1 MKKVLSIVLSLML
14 LLAVVPVGTISAGAA
29 EDDVIEIRT
38 IAELYNI
45 NNNMSGNYKLMN
57 DIDMTND
64 VAVGGDWDFMGNGW
78 EPIGSNGIYTNTAF
92 TGTFD
97 GDDHKIIG
105 MKIEVNTKPSGTG
118 TVYLG
123 LFANNAGTIK
133 NLGIDSAGKVNNG
146 DYSGGICAYN
156 SGTILNCYNEADV
169 ISSSGSYS
177 GGICGYNSGNISNCH
192 NKAAVSSGKYSGG
205 ICGYSNSN
213 NNETFINCYNN
224 GNVSSNECSG
234 GIFGYS
240 THGMFINCYNTG
252 NISSS
257 NSSGNSPVCS
267 GGICGIALSGEF
279 TNCYNTG
286 DVTSTTLCSESQDN
300 SCSNWSCA
308 GGICGKSFSIINN
321 CYNKGNVI
329 AESNVSNSK
338 SIYAIVS
345 AHSYVFSGGI
355 CGLSYNSIY
364 NSYNSEEISASSY
377 ATSENPNYYSMSKAF
392 SNSYC
397 GGICGANFN
406 PNKTNVTLF
415 AEEFTNGEEVWYAW
429 TWGTTDGKWIEVGK
443 DGKFEELDKK
453 VIFARLN
460 PNAETVPSWDA
471 VWNKTEELD
480 TVYGGTYTIT
490 GWGWDTLEGYWAGF
504 PLTLEES
511 KIIIADRDDVRHEIA
526 NCYNTAEITSESQS
540 STNNNYSIN
549 YNGGIVGL
557 SNTSIDGCYNVGKSD
572 YAISYPNNGVPIQ
585 NCYYL
590 NTAGSSNTGAKALT
604 NAQLQLE
611 MCMTDFDFANTWV
624 LDKVTEYKY
633 PQLKNNRQE
642 LATNPESIEITLPD
656 KISYIIGEGFDTSG
670 MVVMGHYANGVE
682 QEISF
687 YDISGFTGE
696 VGRNNI
702 TVTVGEKSAVFY
714 VTVHDEGEWTTV
726 KQPTCTEKG
735 EKKLYCTDCGELL
748 NTEVIPAKGHT
759 EVVDKGHDATCTES
773 GLTDG
778 SHCSVCDTILTE
790 QKIIP
795 AKGHIPYQNWEIIK
809 NPTCTSR
816 GEKVRYCS
824 VCGEVAETTDID
836 VTDHQIVIDESK
848 DATCLTSGLTEG
860 SHCSVCNTVIVPQQV
875 IQPKGHQWDE
885 GEIIT
890 QPTCTKTGEKIYHC
904 KNCEHTKSETISAL
918 GHNYSDEYMI
928 DKAATCTE
936 DGSKSRHC
944 SRCEAVTD
952 VTVIEKHGHDWD
964 NGTYTKHPTCIATGE
979 KVYHC
984 QKCEESRTET
994 VSALG
999 HSFSDEYTID
1009 KAATCT
1015 QNGEKSRH
1023 CSRCEAV
1030 TDVTVIEKYG
1040 HDWDNGTYTKHPT
1053 CIATGEKVYHCQ
1065 KCEESRTET
1074 VSALGHNFSD
1084 EYTIDKAATCT
1095 QNGEKSRHCS
1105 RCEAV
1110 ADVTVIEKHGHSW
1123 DDGTVTKQ
1131 PTCTATGEKVYHCKN
1146 CDKTHTETISALGHN
1161 FSDEF
1166 TIDKEAACNQ
1176 DGTKSRHCSRCNAV
1190 TDVTTI
1196 EKHNHIWDDGIVT
1209 RKPTCITE
1217 GVKTYHCQK
1226 CEQTKTET
1234 ISVLGHK
1241 FSDEYTVDKAA
1252 TCTQDGIKSR
1262 HCSRCEAYTDEV
1274 VIEKLGHNFS
1284 DEFTV
1289 DKEATCTENGS
1300 KSRHCSR
1307 CDACTDETIIE
1318 KHGHDW
1324 NDGTVTKQP
1333 TCTTTGEKVYNCKN
1347 CEQTKTE
1354 TLYALGHDYSDEFT
1368 IDKEAT
1374 CTEDGSKSRHCTRC
1388 DAHTDE
1394 VVIEKHGHH
1403 TELVSNHAATYFA
1416 NGYTG
1421 DNTCTVCG
1429 KVISKGKA
1437 IAKLKLATPKVK
1449 ITAGKQ
1455 KLTAK
1460 YTKVKDATGFQ
1471 VKYIYKGKTTTKT
1484 YTSKK
1489 SVTKTIKKLK
1499 KGTYKV
1505 SVRALIKSKGKT
1517 AYSNWT
1523 KAKKVKVK

>member
-1 MKKVLSIVLSLML
+1 MKKALSIVLSLIL
-14 LLAVVPVGTISAGAA
+14 LLSVIPVGTISAGAA

-97 GDDHKIIG
+97 GDGHKIIG
-105 MKIEVNTKPSGTG
+105 MRINLNNYPSGTG
-118 TVYLG
+118 DVYLG

-133 NLGIDSAGKVNNG
+133 NLRIDSMGIVKNG
-146 DYSGGICAYN
+146 SYIGGVCAYN
-156 SGTILNCYNEADV
+156 SGTILDCFNEAS
-169 ISSSGSYS
+169 ISSSTYS
-177 GGICGYNSGNISNCH
+177 GGICGYNHGNIYNCC
-192 NKAAVSSGKYSGG
+192 NNANVSSSGFSGG
-205 ICGYSNSN
+205 ICG
-213 NNETFINCYNN
+213 
-224 GNVSSNECSG
+224 SSQGASS
-234 GIFGYS
+234 I
-240 THGMFINCYNTG
+240 TNCYNTG

-257 NSSGNSPVCS
+257 NKSTTYS
-267 GGICGIALSGEF
+267 GGICGDAYYAYVIR
-279 TNCYNTG
+279 NCYNTG
-286 DVTSTTLCSESQDN
+286 EIKSSASTN
-300 SCSNWSCA
+300 SYLPKPTGSS
-308 GGICGKSFSIINN
+308 
-321 CYNKGNVI
+321 
-329 AESNVSNSK
+329 
-338 SIYAIVS
+338 
-345 AHSYVFSGGI
+345 
-355 CGLSYNSIY
+355 GLS
-364 NSYNSEEISASSY
+364 A
-377 ATSENPNYYSMSKAF
+377 YSRA
-392 SNSYC
+392 YC
-397 GGICGANFN
+397 GGICGDSSGKIEKCFN
-406 PNKTNVTLF
+406 SGVLVSYAYSY
-415 AEEFTNGEEVWYAW
+415 AELGKVDEKVYSRP
-429 TWGTTDGKWIEVGK
+429 DGS
-443 DGKFEELDKK
+443 
-453 VIFARLN
+453 AS
-460 PNAETVPSWDA
+460 AYS
-471 VWNKTEELD
+471 
-480 TVYGGTYTIT
+480 YTYTGGIC
-490 GWGWDTLEGYWAGF
+490 GRLSY
-504 PLTLEES
+504 S
-511 KIIIADRDDVRHEIA
+511 SI
-526 NCYNTAEITSESQS
+526 NSCYNTQKITSTVKAEALKHKSIDKGKFYTFS
-540 STNNNYSIN
+540 SETIKGTTETQKYC
-549 YNGGIVGL
+549 GGIAGQSDNV
-557 SNTSIDGCYNVGKSD
+557 IDSCYNIGETLFGIKGTGSGN
-572 YAISYPNNGVPIQ
+572 IT

-604 NAQLQLE
+604 DAQLQLE
-611 MCMTDFDFANTWV
+611 MCMPDFDFENTWV
-624 LDKVTEYKY
+624 LDKATEYKY

-656 KISYIIGEGFDTSG
+656 KTSYIVGEEFDPSG
-670 MVVMGHYANGVE
+670 LVVMGHYTNGVE

-687 YDISGFTGE
+687 YDISGFTCELGK
-696 VGRNNI
+696 NNI

-714 VTVHDEGEWTTV
+714 VTVHDEGEWTTT
-726 KQPTCTEKG
+726 KEPTCTENG

-748 NTEVIPAKGHT
+748 NTEVIPAKGHK
-759 EVVDKGHDATCTES
+759 EVVNKGHEATCTES

-778 SHCSVCDTILTE
+778 SHCSVCKTILIE

-795 AKGHIPYQNWEIIK
+795 AKGHTPYQNWETIK
-809 NPTCTSR
+809 NPTCISH

-824 VCGEVAETTDID
+824 VCGEIAETANID
-836 VTDHQIVIDESK
+836 VTDHQIAIDESK
-848 DATCLTSGLTEG
+848 EATCLTSGLTEG

-904 KNCEHTKSETISAL
+904 KNCEQTKTETISAL
-918 GHNYSDEYMI
+918 GHDYSDEFTI
-928 DKAATCTE
+928 DTAATCTE

-952 VTVIEKHGHDWD
+952 VTVIEKTGHSWD
-964 NGTYTKHPTCIATGE
+964 NGTVTKQPSCTTTGE
-979 KVYHC
+979 KLYCCKNCGHF
-984 QKCEESRTET
+984 KTET
-994 VSALG
+994 IAIIG
-999 HSFSDEYTID
+999 HKFADTYTID
-1009 KAATCT
+1009 KAPTCT
-1015 QNGEKSRH
+1015 ENGLKSRH
-1023 CSRCEAV
+1023 CLVCDNIADE
-1030 TDVTVIEKYG
+1030 TVIEKTG
-1040 HDWDNGTYTKHPT
+1040 HSWDDGTVTKQST
-1053 CIATGEKVYHCQ
+1053 CTAAGEKVYRC
-1065 KCEESRTET
+1065 KNCEESKTET
-1074 VSALGHNFSD
+1074 ISALGHNFSD

-1110 ADVTVIEKHGHSW
+1110 ADVTVVEKHGHIW

-1146 CDKTHTETISALGHN
+1146 CDKTYTETISALGHN

-1166 TIDKEAACNQ
+1166 TIDKEATCNQ
-1176 DGTKSRHCSRCNAV
+1176 DGSKSRHCSRCNAV

-1209 RKPTCITE
+1209 KKPTCTTE

-1226 CEQTKTET
+1226 CEQTKAET

-1284 DEFTV
+1284 DEYTV

-1354 TLYALGHDYSDEFT
+1354 ALYALGHDYSDEFT

-1388 DAHTDE
+1388 EAHTDE
-1394 VVIEKHGHH
+1394 VVIEKNGHH

-1429 KVISKGKA
+1429 KVISKGEA

-1455 KLTAK
+1455 KLTVK
-1460 YTKVKDATGFQ
+1460 YTKVKNATGFQ
-1471 VKYIYKGKTTTKT
+1471 VKYTYKGKTTTKT

-1505 SVRALIKSKGKT
+1505 SVRALIKSNGKT
-1517 AYSNWT
+1517 AYSGWT
-1523 KAKKVKVK
+1523 KTTKVKVK